1 MDFEGAQSA
10 QVSAI
15 LGKGA
20 RFEGRLVFEG
30 TVRIDGH
37 FKGDIFSRD
46 TLIIGPDAVVQAQVD
61 ADTVIV
67 AGRLEG
73 QVRAVNRIEIKAS
86 GYVRGNVF
94 SPVLK
99 IDEGGMFDG
108 RTQMVPVEK
117 TEPSPL

>member
-1 MDFEGAQSA
+1 M
-10 QVSAI
+10 
-15 LGKGA
+15 
-20 RFEGRLVFEG
+20 FEG